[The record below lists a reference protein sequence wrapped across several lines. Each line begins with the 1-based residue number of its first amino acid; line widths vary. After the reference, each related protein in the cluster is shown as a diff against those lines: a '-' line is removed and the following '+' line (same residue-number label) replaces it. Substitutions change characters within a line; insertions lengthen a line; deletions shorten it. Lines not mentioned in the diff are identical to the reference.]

1 MRHEHKAILYIAHC
15 FPRYTKM
22 SKCFFEKVSFS
33 FVNVYAM
40 KKMLLLRVVS
50 LIYLLR
56 YNEDQ
61 IPLPFQHI
69 NNFHPRPQ
77 NLLPE
82 DALQYYEE

>member
-1 MRHEHKAILYIAHC
+1 MRHGHKLDCIIARC
-15 FPRYTKM
+15 LSRYTKM
-22 SKCFFEKVSFS
+22 EKCFFGKVSFS
-33 FVNVYAM
+33 VVNVYAM
-40 KKMLLLRVVS
+40 KKMLSLRVVS